1 MLHWSERHCKP
12 ELLHHIF
19 DNGVHR
25 DVGRNDERTQI
36 HQMRVIYQHPDIAH
50 NSYGKETIY
59 DPRPWST
66 DWLISTYHIRFNINS
81 VCLSIIV
88 YTIFLFLSLPLVVLI
103 RGRQPDWISEIYFWT
118 AFPDWILR
126 LNFRIG
132 TDLAIWTLIADC
144 TG

>member
-59 DPRPWST
+59 DPRP
-66 DWLISTYHIRFNINS
+66 
-81 VCLSIIV
+81 
-88 YTIFLFLSLPLVVLI
+88 
-103 RGRQPDWISEIYFWT
+103 
-118 AFPDWILR
+118 
-126 LNFRIG
+126 
-132 TDLAIWTLIADC
+132 
-144 TG
+144 